1 MRNLQSLIL
10 VLLLFWAI
18 SASAAVDLNN
28 ASKSE
33 LEALPGVGA
42 AVAENIIAARPFR
55 SVDDLK
61 NVKGIGAARFAKMAP
76 LVSVAAAEAPAQP
89 AVSRAAPQARVSS
102 AEPAQ
107 MSKSGRIN
115 INSATLEEIESLPGI
130 GPKKAAAIIQARP
143 FNSPEDVMKVKGIKA
158 RTFAKIKDSITTN

>member
-1 MRNLQSLIL
+1 
-10 VLLLFWAI
+10 
-18 SASAAVDLNN
+18 
-28 ASKSE
+28 
-33 LEALPGVGA
+33 
-42 AVAENIIAARPFR
+42 
-55 SVDDLK
+55 
-61 NVKGIGAARFAKMAP
+61 
-76 LVSVAAAEAPAQP
+76 
-89 AVSRAAPQARVSS
+89 ARVSS